1 MKKGNLKETLPFAF
15 GRGVIIVAII
25 IPATLSFIL
34 GYFVGKSTT
43 QENHE
48 MKQLQEIQSNTVQ
61 PKETQSQQQAQ
72 SQVSEPSAGQDIQP
86 AESHKAAKDSQ
97 QAQKPIAILYTVQ
110 VGAFKNA
117 ADADAIKKKL
127 EKKGYK
133 TYMTLSE
140 SKKEGGLY
148 KIWVGK
154 FSTRKQAEALSIKI
168 KKTEGLQAFVTVKKE
183 ESIRQP

>member
-1 MKKGNLKETLPFAF
+1 MKKGSLKETLPFVF
-15 GRGVIIVAII
+15 GRGIIIVAIL

-43 QENHE
+43 KENPE
-48 MKQLQEIQSNTVQ
+48 MKQLQEIQSNTTQ
-61 PKETQSQQQAQ
+61 PIETQSQQQAQ
-72 SQVSEPSAGQDIQP
+72 SQVSEPSAGQDIQS
-86 AESHKAAKDSQ
+86 AESHKAKDSQ
-97 QAQKPIAILYTVQ
+97 QAQKPAAILYTVQ

-117 ADADAIKKKL
+117 ADADALKKKL
-127 EKKGYK
+127 EKKGYR
-133 TYMTLSE
+133 TSMALSE

-154 FSTRKQAEALSIKI
+154 FSTRKEAEALSMKM
-168 KKTEGLQAFVTVKKE
+168 KKNEGLQAFVTVKKG